1 MMTKKGMIFV
11 SSLVVTLCLGL
22 ISDAGAQKVDKIKI
36 GLMYGLT
43 GAGSPIG
50 PVQMEGS
57 RLAVKDINEA
67 GGVKIGDK
75 KVPVEIVQRDDE
87 TKPDVALR
95 RLRELVFEDKV
106 HAIVGSTFAA
116 ISAAL
121 NKEVKKTPIPY
132 FSVCVAP
139 MTMFKKDELA
149 DTTFGVHGGAYAIG
163 FAGAAYIINKL
174 GYKNIYFFAPAY
186 AFGWD
191 QKAGAKDAIEKYG
204 AKWEYAESPVGTPD
218 FTPYLLKIAEKK
230 PDIVMMA
237 HWGVDAINVLKQ
249 AHEIGLKKNTRIW
262 FNWMTNVFGG
272 GIPPEALE
280 GVNSLMSWY
289 WNMAGFNDPAIV
301 RAADEFV
308 NKYIKEYNYPP
319 DPYAAIAYV
328 GVKEAVR
335 GIELAKSTDPNAITK
350 AIMDNPK
357 FNSMRGPGIWRAD
370 HQPLFK
376 YGSFIVVGK
385 SPKEKK
391 DKWDLV
397 KVLGAY
403 TGEDYL
409 PPLKELGY

>member
-1 MMTKKGMIFV
+1 MGGKRMILCFLLV
-11 SSLVVTLCLGL
+11 LFSLTLLNANE
-22 ISDAGAQKVDKIKI
+22 IWSKDPDKIKL
-36 GLMYGLT
+36 GLLFGLT

-50 PVQMEGS
+50 PVQVEGAK
-57 RLAVKDINEA
+57 LAVKEINEA
-67 GGVKIGDK
+67 GGVKLGDK
-75 KVPVEIVQRDDE
+75 KIPLEIVVRDDE

-95 RLRELVFEDKV
+95 RLREMVSEDQV

-116 ISAAL
+116 IAAAL

-139 MTMFKKDELA
+139 MTMFRKDEVA

-163 FAGAAYIINKL
+163 YSSAAYIINKL
-174 GYKNIYFFAPAY
+174 GYKNIYVFAPAY

-249 AHEIGLKKNTRIW
+249 AHEIGLKKSTKIW
-262 FNWMTNVFGG
+262 FDWMTNIFGS

-280 GVNSLMSWY
+280 GVYSLMSWY
-289 WNMAGFNDPAIV
+289 YNMTGFNDPAIV
-301 RAADEFV
+301 KAADDFSK
-308 NKYIKEYNYPP
+308 KYIKEYNTPP
-319 DPYAAIAYV
+319 DPYAAISYV
-328 GVKEAVR
+328 GTKEAVR
-335 GIELAKSTDPNAITK
+335 GIEIAKSTDPMAIAK
-350 AIMDNPK
+350 AVLANPK
-357 FNSMRGPGIWRAD
+357 FDSMRGPGVWRGD

-376 YGSFIVVGK
+376 YGSFVVIGK
-385 SPKEKK
+385 GPKEKK

-397 KVLGAY
+397 KMIGAY

>member
-1 MMTKKGMIFV
+1 MAVKEINEG
-11 SSLVVTLCLGL
+11 G
-22 ISDAGAQKVDKIKI
+22 GAKI
-36 GLMYGLT
+36 GG
-43 GAGSPIG
+43 
-50 PVQMEGS
+50 
-57 RLAVKDINEA
+57 
-67 GGVKIGDK
+67 K
-75 KVPVEIVQRDDE
+75 KVPVEFVVRDDE

-95 RLRELVFEDKV
+95 RFRELVYEDKV

-121 NKEVKKTPIPY
+121 NKEVKKVPIPY

-139 MTMFKKDELA
+139 MTMFKKDEIA
-149 DTTFGVHGGAYAIG
+149 DDTFGVHGGAYSIG

-174 GYKNIYFFAPAY
+174 GYKNIYVFAPAY

-204 AKWEYAESPVGTPD
+204 AKLEYAESPVGTPD

-249 AHEIGLKKNTRIW
+249 AHETGLKKSTKIW
-262 FNWMTNVFGG
+262 FDWMTNVFGG

-289 WNMAGFNDPAIV
+289 WNMTGFNDPAIV
-301 RAADEFV
+301 KAAEDFV
-308 NKYIKEYNYPP
+308 KKYIKEYNYPP
-319 DPYAAIAYV
+319 DPYAAIAYI
-328 GVKEAVR
+328 GVKEAIR
-335 GIELAKSTDPNAITK
+335 GIEIAKSTDPKAISK
-350 AIMDNPK
+350 AIMGHPK
-357 FNSMRGPGIWRAD
+357 FDSMRGPGVWRAD

-376 YGSFIVVGK
+376 YGSFVVVGK
-385 SPKEKK
+385 GPQERK

-397 KVLGAY
+397 KVIGAY